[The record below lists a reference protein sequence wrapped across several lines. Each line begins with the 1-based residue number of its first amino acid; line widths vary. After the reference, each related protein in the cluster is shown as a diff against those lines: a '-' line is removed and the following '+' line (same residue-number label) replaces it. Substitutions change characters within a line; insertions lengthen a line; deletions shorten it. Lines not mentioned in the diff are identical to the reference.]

1 MKSHADRSPDDTA
14 SGRTTSWFSQLPAR
28 ARPWP
33 VSFGKWKELRVRLPC
48 SFESRYV
55 FSGSFTST
63 TAAFTALEFYTIL
76 YAVGHCK
83 KKKKKQHCG
92 ENSKSVAWKPTAR
105 NSAAT
110 ALFDLSWWKL
120 TKHGTAYIFQWC
132 LCNFATQPDTF
143 GLLSSLSTSFF
154 LAPCLVTQPFP
165 RQQPSPTSAPERTS
179 WSSSTA
185 APRSWVPSWG
195 TPGWGTL
202 LWQDHWKGRR
212 VGKGLEMELPQT
224 GAGSCGAEEGI
235 FHLAKLPEL
244 NRGSPTPAN
253 LTGPAAGRERASGF
267 LT

>member
-1 MKSHADRSPDDTA
+1 MKSHVDRSPDDTA

-28 ARPWP
+28 AWPWL
-33 VSFGKWKELRVRLPC
+33 VSFGKWKELSQAAVQ
-48 SFESRYV
+48 FWESYV

-83 KKKKKQHCG
+83 KKKQHCG
-92 ENSKSVAWKPTAR
+92 ENSKSVAWKPIAR

-165 RQQPSPTSAPERTS
+165 QQQPSPTSAPRGLHGPALLQLLGAGFPLEGHQ
-179 WSSSTA
+179 A
-185 APRSWVPSWG
+185 G
-195 TPGWGTL
+195 TPCF
-202 LWQDHWKGRR
+202 GRTTGR
-212 VGKGLEMELPQT
+212 GKG
-224 GAGSCGAEEGI
+224 
-235 FHLAKLPEL
+235 
-244 NRGSPTPAN
+244 
-253 LTGPAAGRERASGF
+253 
-267 LT
+267 